1 MIVTTTDTVP
11 GHATVRVMGIARG
24 TAIRTRHLGHSMIAW
39 IGALFGGEV
48 PDYTKVIAEARDQAY
63 DRMVE
68 DARSKGANAILGVR
82 FCSIEVM
89 RNAAEIL
96 AYGTAAVVEDGAG
109 RGVGAR

>member
-1 MIVTTTDTVP
+1 VIVTTTDEVP
-11 GHATVRVMGIARG
+11 GHRTVKVLGIVRG

-39 IGALFGGEV
+39 IGALFGGEI

-68 DARSKGANAILGVR
+68 DAKSKGANAIVGTR
-82 FCSIEVM
+82 FVSIEVM

-96 AYGTAAVVEDGAG
+96 AYGTAAIVEGEG
-109 RGVGAR
+109 K

>member
-1 MIVTTTDTVP
+1 MIVTTTDLVP
-11 GHATVRVMGIARG
+11 GCRTVKILGIARG

-39 IGALFGGEV
+39 IGSLFGGEV

-96 AYGTAAVVEDGAG
+96 AYGTAALVEDG
-109 RGVGAR
+109 VGHGEGS